1 MQKDK
6 KILNLIKEINSLIK
20 YIIIITVLIIVSII
34 IIIIEAY
41 NH

>member
-1 MQKDK
+1 MQKNK

-20 YIIIITVLIIVSII
+20 YIIIITILLIISII